1 MDKTTIDILQCIIL
15 TGSAVILKE
24 KTRQENAYWELR
36 KAGLIN
42 TTTETDYHRV
52 IKLKNHKHEWDVF
65 EYN

>member
-15 TGSAVILKE
+15 TGSAVIMKD
-24 KTRQENAYWELR
+24 KVRQENAYWELR

-42 TTTETDYHRV
+42 TTKESDYHRV
-52 IKLKNHKHEWDVF
+52 ISLKNHKHQWDTF